1 MRKVV
6 IAILVLLT
14 LAGLVVSYMN
24 FSIKPARAAY
34 EPWSYLYHWLA
45 SPDCSWPW
53 GDCYWV
59 VR

>member
-34 EPWSYLYHWLA
+34 EPWSYYEWEWV
-45 SPDCSWPW
+45 PCFFQF
-53 GDCYWV
+53 GKCYWV
-59 VR
+59 AP